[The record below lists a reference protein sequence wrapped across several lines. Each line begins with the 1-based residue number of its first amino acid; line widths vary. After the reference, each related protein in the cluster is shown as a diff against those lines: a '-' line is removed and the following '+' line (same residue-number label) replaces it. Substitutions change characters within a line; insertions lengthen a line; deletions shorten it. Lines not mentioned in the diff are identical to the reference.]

1 MELGT
6 VKVGDL
12 DLAAKLEGGNVVL
25 SASVP
30 VKKYVHMLIDK
41 VEEAIPG
48 DQKVHSQ
55 ALKAI
60 IDAQLAG

>member
-12 DLAAKLEGGNVVL
+12 DLAAKLEGGNVTL

-55 ALKAI
+55 SLKAI
-60 IDAQLAG
+60 IDTQLAG